1 MVCVMMATMVA
12 KAVLLAVIG
21 VLLGNLTSFSQS
33 TSTSQ
38 KIQSHSRQVQE
49 FLRTNRPDLAIGE
62 LKAILALDPN
72 NVVARNDLGTL
83 LYFQGEYEKAAV
95 ELRAALKGNPALWK
109 TQILLGMC
117 EKRTGHMTS
126 ARADLEQA
134 FPQLQ
139 EEKLRIESGMELIE
153 IYHASGDLDK
163 AAGIVSVLRRLRPDD
178 ARILST
184 AHRIYSEQAAEAM
197 LSVSMLAP
205 NSAWMH
211 QLMAHEMVRQGDTVG
226 AIAQY
231 RAALRIDPRIPGL
244 HFEMGEALSV
254 ASPSADAQQAEKEY
268 QSALA
273 QDPFD
278 EKSECRLGNIALSR
292 SDLKSAFAHYSRA
305 LELQPD
311 DPEANLGLGRVLLSM
326 RQPKKAQLL
335 LESAVRLDPSDPA
348 AHFRLGSLY
357 RQMGRSED
365 ALRELAEFQRLKQ
378 MKGRLGDIYKEMR
391 LQTKQQPSEADIP

>member
-1 MVCVMMATMVA
+1 MASVA
-12 KAVLLAVIG
+12 GKAVIIAVMG
-21 VLLGNLTSFSQS
+21 ALLGPPSFSQS
-33 TSTSQ
+33 TSTAQ
-38 KIQSHSRQVQE
+38 KIQSHLRQVQE
-49 FLRTNRPDLAIGE
+49 FLRSNRPDLAIEE

-109 TQILLGMC
+109 TQTLLGMC
-117 EKRTGHMTS
+117 EKRTGNLKS

-134 FPQLQ
+134 FPKLQ

-153 IYHASGDLDK
+153 IYYASGDLDK
-163 AAGIVSVLRRLRPDD
+163 AAGIVSILRRLRPDD
-178 ARILST
+178 AGILSM
-184 AHRIYSEQAAEAM
+184 AYRIYSEQAEEAM
-197 LSVSMLAP
+197 LGVSMLAP

-211 QLMAHEMVRQGDTVG
+211 QLMAHEMMRQGETVG
-226 AIAQY
+226 AIAHY
-231 RAALRIDPRIPGL
+231 REALRIDPRIPGL

-254 ASPSADAQQAEKEY
+254 ESPSADAQQAEKEY

-273 QDPFD
+273 QNPFD
-278 EKSECRLGNIALSR
+278 EKSECRLGKIALNR

-311 DPEANLGLGRVLLSM
+311 DPEANLGLGRVLVSM
-326 RQPKKAQLL
+326 DQPKKAQLL

-365 ALRELAEFQRLKQ
+365 ARRELAEFQRLKQ
-378 MKGRLGDIYKEMR
+378 MKSRLGDIYKEMR
-391 LQTKQQPSEADIP
+391 LWTKPQPSEADVPQ